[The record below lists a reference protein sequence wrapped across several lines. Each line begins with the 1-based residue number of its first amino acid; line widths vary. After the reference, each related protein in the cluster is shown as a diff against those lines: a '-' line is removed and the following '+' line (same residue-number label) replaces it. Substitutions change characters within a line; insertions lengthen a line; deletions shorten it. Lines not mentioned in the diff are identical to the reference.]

1 MKKYIAAL
9 SAVVLCLAFAGQ
21 ADAQSRS
28 RNTGGGSFSSAFQRG
43 LGFSLGVR
51 LGGGGFVGGSH
62 FGSAGLVSR
71 PLFLGGGFHDPF
83 AFRQPIIVRP
93 AVRFAP
99 AVRFVETFETESVI
113 VEPIRTERIIIV
125 R

>member
-1 MKKYIAAL
+1 MRKYIAMFAL
-9 SAVVLCLAFAGQ
+9 VLCLAFAGQ

-28 RNTGGGSFSSAFQRG
+28 RNSGGSSFSSAFQRG
-43 LGFSLGVR
+43 LGFSLGAR
-51 LGGGGFVGGSH
+51 LGGFGGVP

-71 PLFLGGGFHDPF
+71 PVFLGGGFHDPF

-113 VEPIRTERIIIV
+113 VEPIRTERIIII